1 MRLAVRVETGDV
13 RWLGGSITNG
23 DVSFLNTG
31 ERQQK
36 TRRRRRYDCSKISR
50 FILVNL
56 EEFWTNSSYSEQY
69 WDSNTRVPTTLARFL
84 EEYYRSVAS

>member
-31 ERQQK
+31 ERQQDEK
-36 TRRRRRYDCSKISR
+36 TA
-50 FILVNL
+50 
-56 EEFWTNSSYSEQY
+56 
-69 WDSNTRVPTTLARFL
+69 TTLRLFENFEAHIGQFGGIL
-84 EEYYRSVAS
+84 D

>member
-23 DVSFLNTG
+23 DVSFSIP
-31 ERQQK
+31 ERDSK

-50 FILVNL
+50 RLILVNL